1 MEDQPSRLTGSFS
14 QVDKTGIGIEVH
26 YNVEANTKG
35 YNRKMSIGLFATGDQ
50 SEQFDL
56 QSSLQEAAV
65 RANDLVFQACNRLE
79 NKLRRMHGRDI
90 LNPSDG
96 TVLGLNAPE
105 PTYWEDPVGM
115 SETFSQGTETDFDD
129 VPF

>member
-1 MEDQPSRLTGSFS
+1 MSEETPSRLTGTLST
-14 QVDKTGIGIEVH
+14 VDRTGIGIEIH

-35 YNRKMSIGLFATGDQ
+35 YNRKMSIGLFATGEAADQ
-50 SEQFDL
+50 LDL
-56 QSSLQEAAV
+56 QSSLQEAAI

-79 NKLRRMHGRDI
+79 NKLRRMNGREI

-96 TVLGLNAPE
+96 TILGVNATE
-105 PTYWEDPVGM
+105 PSYWEDPVGM
-115 SETFSQGTETDFDD
+115 GDIDGGTQPDFED